1 MEVTYYVPEK
11 LSESPDKEFA
21 GEGDY
26 EEGIYASEWWEREPQ
41 QIEDLGRWN
50 SDLPLLYGLLL
61 FSLSLLLLFYLVA
74 TRTLPFVL
82 FTADSVDVIELQ
94 LSVKSCKNQ
103 IIMPYWIHSVVK
115 YNVLPRIKWT
125 ALIGLQ

>member
-82 FTADSVDVIELQ
+82 FTADSVGVIELQ
-94 LSVKSCKNQ
+94 LSD
-103 IIMPYWIHSVVK
+103 I
-115 YNVLPRIKWT
+115 
-125 ALIGLQ
+125 